1 MKRRKFLKQ
10 SGVATSALA
19 IGIHISG
26 CSWNEKFPPGV
37 IELYKPNIDD
47 LATGINLNPY
57 LYITADNEITIYAHK
72 PEMGQGTFQSIPLL
86 IAEELDLD
94 LQDVKIKQPRADENF
109 LDQSTGGSSSMRTMW
124 EPMRKVGA
132 AAREMLTSAATKRWN
147 IAPGSC
153 TTEGGNVINTIT
165 QEKLSYGSLVAEAA
179 ELDIPENPT
188 LKKESEYR
196 LIGARTERPDIPPK
210 ITGTA
215 NFGMDMKI
223 EGMVYASIERSPCFT
238 GTVKHIDAA
247 TCLAVPGVEQVVK
260 CIRPVGVNRWEGV
273 AVIASNYWAA
283 KKGREALNI
292 TWDEP
297 ENLPDSKTLHDS
309 MIKLA
314 EKEGVVDTE
323 DNNFNEVY
331 DASDEQISAQYIT
344 PFLAHAP
351 MEPISILADVK
362 DTTCEIWSATQFPGW
377 VRAAAATELKM
388 DVENVT
394 VHCPYMGGSFG
405 RKGFTDFSLEGVLL
419 SREIG
424 KPVKIV
430 WSREDDIRQSPMRPG
445 SLNCLKG
452 GLDQEGNLTSFQ
464 HKVVAPSFDHSL
476 RRVDMKD
483 KINPPWIM
491 EPIGKPFYDSKTFS
505 SRYVWLDATPLPL
518 IWWRSVYS
526 STNVF
531 GQECFI
537 DELAH
542 KAGRDPL
549 EFRLSMLN
557 NNPKYKRLLTFLADK
572 ARYNEDLP
580 SGRARGIAITHCF
593 ESTAGQVIE
602 VSKSGNGIKIEKVIT
617 AIDCG
622 IAINPDNI
630 KAQCEGSVI
639 MGLTA
644 AMKDP
649 MKFEN
654 GRVVTSNFHDYRMLR
669 IDETPE
675 IETHIYPSREKPTG
689 VGEPALPT
697 VAPALA
703 NAIFNLTG
711 DRIRT
716 LPMDIGNVKQ
726 EELIG

>member
-10 SGVATSALA
+10 GGIATSGLA

-37 IELYKPNIDD
+37 IELYKPNIDE
-47 LATGINLNPY
+47 LAEGTALNPY
-57 LYITADNEITIYAHK
+57 LYISSENKITIYAHK

-86 IAEELDLD
+86 IAEELDLELSD
-94 LQDVKIKQPRADENF
+94 IEIKQPQADENF

-132 AAREMLTSAATKRWN
+132 AAREMLVSAAANRWGIDSVSCSTK
-147 IAPGSC
+147 
-153 TTEGGNVINTIT
+153 GGYVINKIN
-165 QEKLSYGSLVAEAA
+165 QEKLTYGSLVSEAKELEIPAEPA
-179 ELDIPENPT
+179 
-188 LKKESEYR
+188 LKTESEFR
-196 LIGARTERPDIPPK
+196 LIGMRTERPDIPPK
-210 ITGTA
+210 ITGIA
-215 NFGMDMKI
+215 NFGMDMKV
-223 EGMVYASIERSPCFT
+223 EGMVYASIERSPCFS
-238 GTVKHIDAA
+238 GTVKNIDDTA
-247 TCLAVPGVEQVVK
+247 CLAIPGVEQVVK
-260 CIRPVGVNRWEGV
+260 CIRPVGINRWEGV

-283 KKGREALNI
+283 KKGREALKISWN
-292 TWDEP
+292 EP
-297 ENLPDSKTLHDS
+297 EELPDSRSLNAS

-314 EKEGVVDTE
+314 EKEGVVDFE
-323 DNNFNEVY
+323 DSNFNETYETSV
-331 DASDEQISAQYIT
+331 EKISAQYST

-351 MEPISILADVK
+351 MEPINTLAHVTDVS
-362 DTTCEIWSATQFPGW
+362 CEIWTATQFPGW
-377 VRAAAATELKM
+377 VRYAAATELEM
-388 DVENVT
+388 EIENVT
-394 VHCPYMGGSFG
+394 LHCPYMGGSFG

-419 SREIG
+419 SKKIG

-452 GLDQEGNLTSFQ
+452 GIDEKGNLTSFQ

-476 RRVDMKD
+476 RGVDMKD

-491 EPIGKPFYDSKTFS
+491 EPIGKPFYDSKSFS

-549 EFRLSMLN
+549 EFRLSMLD
-557 NNPKYKRLLTFLADK
+557 NNPKYKRLLTFLAEK
-572 ARYNEDLP
+572 GGYNQALP

-602 VSKSGNGIKIEKVIT
+602 VSNSGDGIKIDKVIT

-644 AMKDP
+644 AIKDP

-669 IDETPE
+669 MDEVPE
-675 IETHIYPSREKPTG
+675 IITYIYPSNEKPTG

-711 DRIRT
+711 QRIRK
-716 LPMDIGNVKQ
+716 LPMDLTEIKTEEIIG
-726 EELIG
+726 